1 VVLLKM
7 EQLFVIQASL
17 DIVVMTRA
25 NVELDLVALL
35 VKNGHMLQTVN
46 GLEMIQS
53 LVNQIMNVN

>member
-1 VVLLKM
+1 MVLLKM

-46 GLEMIQS
+46 GLEMILS

>member
-1 VVLLKM
+1 MVLLKM